1 MRLVSESITWYIKP
15 SIWYVF
21 NFWFRLHL
29 DIFREYSKLAGPVLT
44 GTHFYI
50 LIFSVLPL
58 LTCWQ
63 YFATQELKHQHLGY

>member
-1 MRLVSESITWYIKP
+1 MFLISDFDYI
-15 SIWYVF
+15 
-21 NFWFRLHL
+21 L
-29 DIFREYSKLAGPVLT
+29 IFFISKLAGPVLT

-50 LIFSVLPL
+50 LIFSVPPL